1 MLLLVTLLRDTARQ
15 MQNIQVFGGLEKN
28 TTDKKLRRRQRNAFA
43 LLQAVLSY
51 HPCFLAQRMTIPT
64 ALVRIK
70 IQRMAR
76 KKSV

>member
-1 MLLLVTLLRDTARQ
+1 LE
-15 MQNIQVFGGLEKN
+15 FGLEKN

-51 HPCFLAQRMTIPT
+51 HPCFLAQRMTVPT

-70 IQRMAR
+70 IQRTAR
-76 KKSV
+76 KKSAKNTKENTEKNTER